1 MEDYTKYLSIDN
13 GHGIL
18 LSSYDV
24 SILDRFHIDYLDCL
38 SIKDLMVRIEDEL
51 DNEYDEELDD
61 VLNHLSELHYYHE
74 VNK

>member
-1 MEDYTKYLSIDN
+1 MEDYSKYLSIDN

-24 SILDRFHIDYLDCL
+24 SVLEKYHIDYFHCL

-51 DNEYDEELDD
+51 DIEYDEELDD
-61 VLNHLSELHYYHE
+61 VLSHLSELHYYHE
-74 VNK
+74 TNK